1 MCEDRLACILRSV
14 RLSRLL
20 VASSSSRILG
30 FFRMAR
36 ANATRC
42 FSPAWRLQC
51 TLKTQVADAFKERH
65 EGMTA
70 SALKD
75 PLIQPS
81 TPQIMWHSL
90 HAT

>member
-42 FSPAWRLQC
+42 FSPARRARCRLRSEM
-51 TLKTQVADAFKERH
+51 LYAPDVRSLDVS
-65 EGMTA
+65 MT
-70 SALKD
+70 
-75 PLIQPS
+75 
-81 TPQIMWHSL
+81 
-90 HAT
+90 